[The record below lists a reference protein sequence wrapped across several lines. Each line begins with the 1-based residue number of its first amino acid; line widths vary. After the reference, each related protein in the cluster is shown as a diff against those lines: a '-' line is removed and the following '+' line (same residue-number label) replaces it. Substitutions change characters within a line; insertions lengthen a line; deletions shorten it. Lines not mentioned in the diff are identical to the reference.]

1 MAGCSSC
8 SAWIGTGFGGRRTR
22 GGSGEGAD
30 VHVPFN
36 GNLEAWSTSLH
47 DARIAPGCAHR
58 AAAARWWPS
67 DAPPS
72 PLQHPLPSPSRT
84 PSVVRILEPAAT
96 TTKEKGGG
104 GDQGTSG
111 GRIWSV
117 GVGDTQGGRA
127 AAVASWREWAA
138 GENGR
143 EMK

>member
-1 MAGCSSC
+1 MAGYSSC

-84 PSVVRILEPAAT
+84 TSVVRILEPAAT

-104 GDQGTSG
+104 PGHIGRPDLVGGG
-111 GRIWSV
+111 GRHARGQGGGGSIV
-117 GVGDTQGGRA
+117 EGVGGGRE
-127 AAVASWREWAA
+127 RT
-138 GENGR
+138 
-143 EMK
+143 